1 MIDLNVFVLPFLA
14 TNDCR
19 KNEKIINQSVFLLFF
34 AVFCQSLRASSSC
47 YSKVI
52 WYMYISPAFS
62 HFYGIEYD
70 IWAGFGPVGSTEDFG
85 LGRKVCYF
93 CLLVLL
99 FYVFYGQKITLK

>member
-52 WYMYISPAFS
+52 RYTYISPAFS
-62 HFYGIEYD
+62 HFYGTEYE
-70 IWAGFGPVGSTEDFG
+70 IWAGNGQVGSTENFG

-93 CLLVLL
+93 CLKAIVLC
-99 FYVFYGQKITLK
+99 FPWTKKGF